1 MLRGGAFRGD
11 LRHAGLGSCEEGD
24 SVAVADQ
31 VSGVTAA
38 TGSETGVAIACS
50 KVDKVYST
58 KTGDVVALQ
67 GASLEVKRHSFV
79 SLVGPSGCGK
89 STLLK
94 IIGGLLSKT
103 GGVVAVNGKQV
114 TAPSRDIGMMFQT
127 PTLFPWRT
135 VFENVMLPAEI
146 FGREKK
152 EYAEKANAVLDMVGL
167 SDFQRCYPRELSGG
181 MQQRVA
187 LSRVLIFEPHF
198 LLMDEPFGALD
209 EFNRER
215 LNLEI
220 LRVWTEIKQTIL
232 FVTHNIAEAVFV
244 SDRLYVMSHS
254 PGRIVGIVEVPLPRP
269 RTYASMHDPM
279 FADKIYEVRE
289 LLGVAR

>member
-1 MLRGGAFRGD
+1 MEMVDQGVNTTSAS
-11 LRHAGLGSCEEGD
+11 APEGR
-24 SVAVADQ
+24 SAVAVVVDR
-31 VSGVTAA
+31 
-38 TGSETGVAIACS
+38 
-50 KVDKVYST
+50 VDKTYSS
-58 KTGDVVALQ
+58 KKGDVVALK
-67 GASLEVKRHSFV
+67 GATLEVKRHSFV

-94 IIGGLLSKT
+94 IIGGLLPKT
-103 GGVVAVNGKQV
+103 GGLVVVNGKSV
-114 TAPSRDIGMMFQT
+114 TGPSRDIGMMFQT

-135 VFENVMLPAEI
+135 VLDNVLLPVEI
-146 FGREKK
+146 FGKNKK
-152 EYAEKANAVLDMVGL
+152 EYRQKAKDILDMVGL
-167 SDFQRCYPRELSGG
+167 CDVHECYPRELSGG

-187 LSRVLIFEPHF
+187 LSRVLIFEPHL

-220 LRVWTEIKQTIL
+220 LRVWTEIKRTVL
-232 FVTHNIAEAVFV
+232 FVTHNIAEAVFM
-244 SDRLYVMSHS
+244 SDVLYVMSSS
-254 PGRIVGIVEVPLPRP
+254 PGRIIGTVDVPLSRP
-269 RTYASMHDPM
+269 RTFATMHDPV

>member
-1 MLRGGAFRGD
+1 MTERTVEDMASPAADAAPERG
-11 LRHAGLGSCEEGD
+11 
-24 SVAVADQ
+24 
-31 VSGVTAA
+31 AA
-38 TGSETGVAIACS
+38 PEIAIAVEA
-50 KVDKVYST
+50 VDKVYST
-58 KTGDVVALQ
+58 NKGDVVALA
-67 GASLEVKRHSFV
+67 GASMEVERHSFV

-94 IIGGLLSKT
+94 IIGGLLSRNAGSVK
-103 GGVVAVNGKQV
+103 VNGEEV
-114 TAPSRDIGMMFQT
+114 VGPSRDIGMMFQT

-135 VFENVMLPAEI
+135 VLENVMLPVEI
-146 FGREKK
+146 FGRSKK
-152 EYAEKANAVLDMVGL
+152 EYLPKAREVIDLVGL
-167 SDFQRCYPRELSGG
+167 SEFEGCYPRELSGG

-220 LRVWTEIKQTIL
+220 LRVWTEIGQTIL
-232 FVTHNIAEAVFV
+232 FVTHNIMEAVFL
-244 SDRLYVMSHS
+244 SDRLYVMSCA
-254 PGRIVGIVEVPLPRP
+254 PGRVVGIADVPLPRP
-269 RTYASMHDPM
+269 RTFASMHEPL
-279 FADKIYEVRE
+279 FADKVYEVRE

>member
-1 MLRGGAFRGD
+1 VTKGVAEGAVPRGVMD
-11 LRHAGLGSCEEGD
+11 YSE
-24 SVAVADQ
+24 AD
-31 VSGVTAA
+31 VV
-38 TGSETGVAIACS
+38 TGSGGKPETAIAVED
-50 KVDKVYST
+50 VDKVYST
-58 KTGDVVALQ
+58 NKGDVVALA
-67 GASLEVKRHSFV
+67 GATMEVERHSFV

-94 IIGGLLSKT
+94 IIGGLLSRT
-103 GGVVAVNGKQV
+103 AGSVEVNGEEV
-114 TAPSRDIGMMFQT
+114 TGPSRDVGMMFQT

-135 VFENVMLPAEI
+135 VLENVMLPVEI
-146 FGREKK
+146 FGRNKK
-152 EYAEKANAVLDMVGL
+152 EYLPKAREVIDLVGL
-167 SDFQRCYPRELSGG
+167 SEFESCYPRELSGG

-220 LRVWTEIKQTIL
+220 LRVWTEIGQTIL
-232 FVTHNIAEAVFV
+232 FVTHNIMEAVFL
-244 SDRLYVMSHS
+244 SDRLYVMSCA
-254 PGRIVGIVEVPLPRP
+254 PGRVVGIVDVPLPRP
-269 RTYASMHDPM
+269 RTFASMHEPL
-279 FADKIYEVRE
+279 FADKVYEVRE